1 MARYKGRRKSA
12 TSGGLAFRF
21 IAFIMGLA
29 LAATSLSVAAS
40 PAGAT
45 GDSTDTTSNLDCPPG
60 YTFWV
65 KFELNDDT
73 NEYEPEGDP
82 KGVTVTG
89 DGTGG
94 EFTSEKAIGAIT
106 LKGANDEEY
115 IFYNPPA
122 NSGSFNNEN
131 LLTPSGE
138 VAEISHITFCLKPEE
153 PVVPEG
159 SNHSFS
165 NTCET
170 VTIGEPTGVKPEDA
184 EVVVKLDGVKTEP
197 GTYPTTPGEH
207 VVTTYVNGTLVDTD
221 TFTVEECKEEE
232 PEYYLE
238 TSHETECGAITITL
252 RNVSPWIY
260 PVSYS
265 TDGSTPDANGPN
277 YGPVVDNRGDA
288 PDDQTKSKTLTF
300 TEDQGGGTVTVKYVV
315 AAGTESDLYVGKSV
329 GEVTTVVVDT
339 DCKPEEVQP
348 PTVPVID
355 ECGPGN
361 AVYGEVPPGPWS
373 VTRNPDGS
381 VAITANQ
388 GTTFPN
394 GQTTI
399 VLPPPVDSNVPCP
412 TTPPPPPPV
421 VTPPVPPVVVPPV
434 VTPPAKF
441 NPTAK
446 IKSSCVTAQWGEA
459 VAVLNNK
466 KSDEKK
472 ARFTI
477 VKPGRDKIVKVKA
490 GDKKR
495 VILTGLRVGSVLKVK
510 VGGEVLD
517 KTRVPKGCEKP
528 ENPNTGFR
536 TIAGKVL
543 DKVAFWKRNTTA

>member
-1 MARYKGRRKSA
+1 MARYKGRHKPVS
-12 TSGGLAFRF
+12 SGGFAFRF

-29 LAATSLSVAAS
+29 LSATSLSVAAS

-45 GDSTDTTSNLDCPPG
+45 GNNGTIKVHALGSESGSESNEPKVCAFNLEFFGFDEGTDG
-60 YTFWV
+60 YVEFDV
-65 KFELNDDT
+65 Q
-73 NEYEPEGDP
+73 G
-82 KGVTVTG
+82 G
-89 DGTGG
+89 DG
-94 EFTSEKAIGAIT
+94 
-106 LKGANDEEY
+106 
-115 IFYNPPA
+115 
-122 NSGSFNNEN
+122 
-131 LLTPSGE
+131 
-138 VAEISHITFCLKPEE
+138 
-153 PVVPEG
+153 
-159 SNHSFS
+159 
-165 NTCET
+165 
-170 VTIGEPTGVKPEDA
+170 PTGVAAGPFAVGTANADGYFESEYFNVEGGPVIANGHYKVTMYGKFNGAPNYED
-184 EVVVKLDGVKTEP
+184 VKAKSKVFK
-197 GTYPTTPGEH
+197 
-207 VVTTYVNGTLVDTD
+207 VDCPST
-221 TFTVEECKEEE
+221 EE

-528 ENPNTGFR
+528 EDPNTGFR